1 MTKIAD
7 EYIVQDPWKIIE
19 SGWNPEHSLVSES
32 LFSLGN
38 EYMGV
43 RGYFEEGTS
52 APSLLG
58 SYFNG
63 IYETE
68 KTSGTAYKGII
79 KKAHFMVNAVDW
91 LYTRVMF
98 DGEEL
103 DCGMDESGTSVSD
116 YSRVL
121 DMRNGTLT
129 RSFVRELHDGR
140 KIRMEFMRVLDMT
153 DVSFAYQRITV
164 RSLNFSGSVRIRLA
178 CDFNTVHKSRN
189 KCCWKE
195 LQHSGSKEMPA
206 VMARTLTTNQKIFS
220 GFVWTSN
227 KAGAVESFSSDKL
240 CGVECILPLS
250 SGEDA
255 IIEKKICNIVDKNN
269 EKSTE
274 ALWSEGLRALEEL
287 KKHTLQHA
295 VEKQTSYWNT
305 VWESSDIEI
314 DGDLKNQQ
322 GIRFCIFQMQQTYH
336 GQNRSDNIGAKG
348 LTGEAYN
355 GHAFW
360 DTETYCL
367 PFFLYS
373 NVQAA
378 KSLLEF
384 RYETLP
390 QAKSRAAEL
399 DCKGACYPVATL
411 NGEEG
416 CDLWQHA
423 SLQFQPST
431 GVAYGIAH
439 YASVTGDT
447 DFLYS
452 HGIEMLVEISRFLA
466 SRGSWNSTKTGF
478 GFYAVMG
485 PDEFHMMV
493 NNNVY
498 TNITAKKTFDY
509 TLETLSEMERT
520 DRGAY
525 AAVEE
530 KLHIT
535 GEEKLMLKECSEKMI
550 ILYDE
555 KTKLYE
561 QHEGYFGLPHID
573 INKIPVTDFPLYDHW
588 SYDRI
593 YRTDMLKQPDVLMF
607 LFLYRNEFPAGV
619 LEANYEFYE
628 PRTIHESSLSP
639 SVHSILAEE
648 LGKKEEAF
656 RFFGFATRL
665 DLDNYNRNTG
675 DGLHMTSIAAA
686 WVDIVFG
693 FGGMRSE
700 PGTDGVLSVSPVK
713 PAQWKKYSFRLVY
726 KGVPVLIE
734 VTDSAVSIR
743 PCAALKTPLKIS
755 VYGKPLTLDSA
766 GITVPL
772 REISNK

>member
-19 SGWNPEHSLVSES
+19 NGWNPEYNLVSES

-68 KTSGTAYKGII
+68 NTSGPTYKGIV
-79 KKAHFMVNAVDW
+79 KKTHFMVNAVDW
-91 LYTRVMF
+91 LYTRVML
-98 DGEEL
+98 DGEKL
-103 DCGMDESGTSVSD
+103 DCGGNKNRTAVSA

-121 DMRNGTLT
+121 DMKNGTLT
-129 RSFVRELHDGR
+129 RSFVWELKNGR
-140 KIRMEFMRVLDMT
+140 KIRMEFMRLLDMT
-153 DVSFAYQRITV
+153 DVSCAYQRITV
-164 RSLNFSGSVRIRLA
+164 TPLNFSSPVKLQLA

-189 KCCWKE
+189 KCYWKE
-195 LQHSGSKEMPA
+195 LQHSSSKEMPA
-206 VMARTLTTNQKIFS
+206 VMARTLTTDQKIFS
-220 GFVWTSN
+220 GFVWESN
-227 KAGAVESFSSDKL
+227 KTGAVEPFSSDKL

-250 SGEDA
+250 AGEDTV
-255 IIEKKICNIVDKNN
+255 IEKKICNIVDKNN
-269 EKSTE
+269 EKSAE
-274 ALWSEGLRALEEL
+274 ALWAEGLSALEKL
-287 KKHTLQHA
+287 KKRTLRQA
-295 VEKQTSYWNT
+295 IENQTSYWCT

-336 GQNRSDNIGAKG
+336 GQNKSDNIGAKG

-411 NGEEG
+411 NGDEA

-447 DFLYS
+447 DFLYT

-498 TNITAKKTFDY
+498 TNIMAKKTFDY

-520 DRGAY
+520 DHDAY
-525 AAVEE
+525 AAAEG

-535 GEEKLMLKECSEKMI
+535 GEEKLLLKECSEKMI

-561 QHEGYFGLPHID
+561 QHEGYFGLPHVD
-573 INKIPVTDFPLYDHW
+573 INKVPVTDFPLYDHW

-619 LEANYEFYE
+619 LKANYEFYE

-656 RFFGFATRL
+656 NFFGFATRL

-675 DGLHMTSIAAA
+675 DGLHTTSIAAA

-700 PGTDGVLSVSPVK
+700 PGTDGILSVSPVK
-713 PAQWKKYSFRLVY
+713 PDQWKKYSFRIVY

-734 VTDSAVSIR
+734 VTDASVSVR
-743 PCAALKTPLKIS
+743 PCAAIKTPLKIS
-755 VYGKPLTLDSA
+755 VYGKPLMLDSA